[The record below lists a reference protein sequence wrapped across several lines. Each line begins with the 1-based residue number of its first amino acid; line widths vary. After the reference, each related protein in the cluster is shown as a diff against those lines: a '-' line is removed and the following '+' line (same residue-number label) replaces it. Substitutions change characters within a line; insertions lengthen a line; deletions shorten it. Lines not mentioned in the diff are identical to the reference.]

1 MASDVLMMSGTL
13 TVPEPPKPSDGSGN
27 PPDFIDK
34 GYGGDGSGGES
45 AKRIETAKLG
55 LWVGL
60 GSITMLFA
68 AFTSAYIVRSAG
80 GDWVPLEV
88 PPILWVN
95 TVIIVLSSVVM
106 EVARRAFFAWRPVAF
121 RKWLLATAVLG
132 VAFLAGQVMAW
143 GHLAAQGIYLQ
154 SHPHS
159 SFFYVLTGLHAVH
172 LLAGVLA
179 LSYVLVLAMR
189 YRLTPGESSSPSVCA
204 TYWHFVGAIWIY
216 LLVVLFYV

>member
-1 MASDVLMMSGTL
+1 MMAGTL
-13 TVPEPPKPSDGSGN
+13 SVPKTPKTSDDGGRGS
-27 PPDFIDK
+27 DFIDK
-34 GYGGDGSGGES
+34 GFGDYGSGGEA

-55 LWVGL
+55 IWIAL

-80 GDWVPLEV
+80 SDWIPLAV
-88 PPILWVN
+88 PPLLWLNTAVIL
-95 TVIIVLSSVVM
+95 LSSVVM
-106 EVARRAFFAWRPVAF
+106 EIARRAFLAWRPVAF

-132 VAFLAGQVMAW
+132 VLFLTGQVAAW
-143 GHLAAQGIYLQ
+143 GQLAEQGIYLQ

-159 SFFYVLTGLHAVH
+159 SFFYVLTGVHAVH

-179 LSYVLVLAMR
+179 LLYVLALALR
-189 YRLTPGESSSPSVCA
+189 YRLTPGESSSPIICA
-204 TYWHFVGAIWIY
+204 TYWHFVSAVWLY